1 MDVTF
6 HGSSFFLRPFDMPD
20 VPGLLKHANN
30 AKIAMN
36 LRDGF
41 PHPYTEKDAVNWIR
55 MVMDNRADLIL
66 AIEVNG
72 EACGG
77 IGLHG
82 GKDVYRF
89 NAEIGYW
96 LSERHWGK
104 GIISEAVRFVVD
116 HGFTHHKWT
125 RIHAGVFSSN
135 PASMRVLEKCGFTRE
150 AIFRKSVLK
159 GGNYLDEH
167 VYSILKE
174 AWLENKGE

>member
-1 MDVTF
+1 MDVRIQ
-6 HGSSFFLRPFDMPD
+6 GSSFLLRPFDMED
-20 VPGLLKHANN
+20 ISGLVKHANN
-30 AKIAMN
+30 PRIAIN

-41 PHPYTEKDAVNWIR
+41 PHPYTEKDAENWIR
-55 MVMDNRADLIL
+55 MVMENRADLIL

-72 EACGG
+72 EAAGG

-96 LSERHWGK
+96 LSERYWGK
-104 GIISEAVRFVVD
+104 GIISEAVKLVVEY
-116 HGFTHHKWT
+116 GFTHHKWT

-135 PASMRVLEKCGFTRE
+135 PASMKVLEKCGFTLE
-150 AIFRKSVLK
+150 ALFRKSVLK
-159 GGNYLDEH
+159 GGEYLDEH

-174 AWLENKGE
+174 KWLKDRV

>member
-1 MDVTF
+1 MEVILK
-6 HGSSFFLRPFDMPD
+6 GSQFTLRPFVLSD
-20 VPGLLKHANN
+20 VDALVKHANN
-30 AKIAMN
+30 PRIAMN

-41 PHPYTEKDAVNWIR
+41 PHPYTEKDGQNWIR
-55 MVMDNRADLIL
+55 MVMENKADLIL
-66 AIEVNG
+66 AIEING

-96 LSERHWGK
+96 LSEKYWGK
-104 GIISEAVRFVVD
+104 GIISEAVKLVVD
-116 HGFTHHKWT
+116 HGFTHYKWT

-135 PASMRVLEKCGFTRE
+135 PASMKVLEKCGFSQE
-150 AIFRKSVLK
+150 AHFRKSVLK
-159 GGNYLDEH
+159 GGKYLDEH

-174 AWLENKGE
+174 DWNQKRV